1 MALYPSHYYN
11 TGYYPTTM
19 KEQIPIITTLR
30 LSYLITAFVVGCLA
44 LSITHSGLVNA
55 QQQNNTVMQ
64 SQGTPG
70 MNTTTTNATNMN
82 IVLVHGTYVDGSSW
96 SKVIPILQNAGHK
109 VIAVQLPLH
118 SLADDVATVKRA
130 IDLVGAPVLLVGHSY
145 GGFVITNA
153 AYNNPNVKGLVYV
166 AALAPKE
173 GQSLGNFVDF
183 TKFPKGFLVF
193 DNGGFVYINP
203 KVFGQALAQ
212 DTDPAQAKV
221 LAAEQKPFSKSI
233 LAEKSGPPAWKQLPS
248 WYQVSE
254 NDHAIPPDA
263 ERMFAKQINATTIS
277 LPSSHASPLSHP
289 NEVAQLILN
298 AANNLTRGEKVTK

>member
-1 MALYPSHYYN
+1 
-11 TGYYPTTM
+11 M
-19 KEQIPIITTLR
+19 KEYIPRTTILR
-30 LSYLITAFVVGCLA
+30 LSYVITAFVLCLT
-44 LSITHSGLVNA
+44 LSIANSGLVNA
-55 QQQNNTVMQ
+55 QQQQNNNTLMQ
-64 SQGTPG
+64 SQGTPN
-70 MNTTTTNATNMN
+70 MTTTTTNATNMN

-118 SLADDVATVKRA
+118 SLADDIATTKRA
-130 IDLVGAPVLLVGHSY
+130 IDLVGAPVILVGHSY

-153 AYNNPNVKGLVYV
+153 AYNNPNVKGLVYI
-166 AALAPKE
+166 AAFAPNE
-173 GQSLGNFVDF
+173 GQSPSNFIDLA
-183 TKFPKGFLVF
+183 KFPKGFLVF

-203 KVFGQALAQ
+203 EVFGQAFAQ
-212 DTDPAQAKV
+212 DVDSAQAKV
-221 LAAEQKPFSKSI
+221 LAAVQKPFSKSI

-277 LPSSHASPLSHP
+277 IASSHASPLSHP
-289 NEVAQLILN
+289 NEVAQLILD
-298 AANNLTRGEKVTK
+298 AANKLTREGK